1 MNNFYKMK
9 NTKGTILNTA
19 LKLFNSQGLS
29 KVKLRTIANNMGIS
43 QGNLNYHF
51 KKREDVIETLYFR
64 LVENINQNM
73 SNNYDSTSF
82 LKALFVMSKS
92 VMLDLYMY
100 RFIMLDFVQ
109 IMRENEKIKNH
120 FQELKQER
128 EKQFL
133 SFFDILITSGLMRK
147 ELLPNEYK
155 NLYIRLQ
162 VLGDFWISSAEI
174 DKIKLTKKSIT
185 KYSEIMNQTIYPYL
199 TEKGKSEY
207 HLIVKTI

>member
-1 MNNFYKMK
+1 MK
-9 NTKGTILNTA
+9 NTKETILNTA
-19 LKLFNSQGLS
+19 LELFNSQGLA
-29 KVKLRTIANNMGIS
+29 KVKLRTIANKMGIS

-51 KKREDVIETLYFR
+51 KKREDVIEALYFR
-64 LVENINQNM
+64 LVDNINQNM
-73 SNNYDSTSF
+73 DNNYESTSF
-82 LKALFVMSKS
+82 LKELFVMPKS

-120 FQELKQER
+120 FQELKQQR

-185 KYSEIMNQTIYPYL
+185 KYSEIMNQTIFPYL

-207 HLIVKTI
+207 QLIVKTL

>member
-1 MNNFYKMK
+1 MK